1 MIGLDLDEIIA
12 IEPSLPRMPKNN
24 KATFNSTA
32 VFTAEMVCPCGFKI
46 EVQQSMQRTEKN
58 TPIALRMKLHAKKC
72 LQANPRQLI
81 GEYHGREVEIIQW
94 DR

>member
-1 MIGLDLDEIIA
+1 
-12 IEPSLPRMPKNN
+12 MPKNN
-24 KATFNSTA
+24 KKTFNSTA

-46 EVQQSMQRTEKN
+46 ELQQSMQKTEKI

-72 LQANPRQLI
+72 LLADPGQLR
-81 GEYHGREVEIIQW
+81 GEYHGREVEIIHW